1 MPEENIEYLKKRIQQ
16 LEQELSE
23 AKKQSVSGHQFF
35 QSFAGQLPFG
45 ILVLDANKPKARI
58 LSQNAEA
65 ERILGVNLLKG
76 HSYFDPGSWG
86 MKIYCENG
94 ISRCLAEDLLF
105 ERVLD
110 GEPIMKQKRFF
121 VHANGNRIPVEC
133 SMFPLLE
140 PTGTANSVVLVLF
153 DISDVQNFYE
163 KITAWQM
170 QVDEMFQQIPTVLW
184 RATYNNDFTFRDSY
198 ISEYANELLGLPK
211 GTIGND
217 WDKYMSYVLPEYL
230 PYMQEKIQNGLL
242 NIGEKQGFDYRLKR
256 ADGQEIWVHSS
267 GKGRK
272 TENGFVI
279 YGHTIDITQR
289 KTAEKEQRQSE
300 QRFQTLFDHAPVM
313 IDCFD
318 EQGNCLLWNHECE
331 KRLGYSFQEVRNTK
345 NFFEKIYPDAATRS
359 LLYKSLQKADGKF
372 REFRP
377 VGKDGNE
384 HIQLWANF
392 KMPDNTMISVGVD
405 LTEQKET
412 EEQLRQSREN
422 FYSIFKNSTVGL
434 YQSEV
439 DGNIISANPALIKML
454 GYTSLDDLKTR
465 DLDKEGYLDKGKRN
479 EFFKLLNEKGELSG
493 FQAEWLRK
501 DGSIVHVL
509 ENASLIHDR
518 KGKPIY
524 FIGSVSDV
532 TEIRNAEKEQDR
544 YRKMLEVRNR
554 LSNAFILGSSERV
567 LSDVLQVLRIESNSE
582 YGFFGHIND
591 NGDLV
596 SESMTWDIWDECK
609 MVNKSITFPRDTW
622 GGIWGEAL
630 ISGEPVLKNDGLS
643 LPKGHVQLQ
652 NALAV
657 PIKFKG
663 EIIGEIVLGDK
674 QGGFNEDD
682 VTFLIEKCQYIAPL
696 LQSMLSDKQY
706 QQEIIKAKEKAE
718 ESDRLKSAFLATMSH
733 ELRTP
738 LNSIIGFSE
747 LLLGGDF
754 EPVEV
759 TEYSQLINGSGK
771 HLLNLIEDIL
781 GIALIESGQVEI
793 KKEVFD
799 LKGLMLDVFDY
810 ARREMSRT
818 AKDHIG
824 LSGLHK
830 LKIDKKLEVETDFNR
845 LKQVFYFLISNAV
858 KFTHKGKIEIGFKEE
873 DHGDILFYVK
883 DTGIGISKDKQQ
895 IIFDRFRQADDSFTR
910 KYGGTG
916 LGLYITSKI
925 IRMLGG
931 AIHVESAIGEGS
943 AFYFRMPHL
952 IKGSNELA
960 DNEVL
965 SLPKLK
971 NAQILIVEDDEN
983 NRYLLE
989 NYLEYSGAG
998 LYFADDGFQAIKLKQ
1013 ENPQI
1018 NIVLMD
1024 LKLPGID
1031 GYETT
1036 RRLKNIDNSL
1046 YVIAQTA
1053 FALDEDR
1060 EKAIGAG
1067 CNAYLAKPI
1076 KRTVLYKAILQAP
1089 IS

>member
-58 LSQNAEA
+58 LSQNTEA
-65 ERILGVNLLKG
+65 VRILGVNLLKED
-76 HSYFDPGSWG
+76 SYFDPDLWG
-86 MKIYCENG
+86 LKIYCENG
-94 ISRCLAEDLLF
+94 ISCCPAEDLPF

-110 GEPIMKQKRFF
+110 GEPIMKQKRVF

-140 PTGTANSVVLVLF
+140 PTGTANSLVLVLF
-153 DISDVQNFYE
+153 DISDVQKFYE

-184 RATYNNDFTFRDSY
+184 RATYNNDFTFNDSY
-198 ISEYANELLGLPK
+198 ISEYANDLLGLPK

-230 PYMQEKIQNGLL
+230 PVMEEKIKSGLL
-242 NIGEKQGFDYRLKR
+242 DIGKNQGLDYKLKR
-256 ADGQEIWVHSS
+256 ADGKEVWVHSS
-267 GKGRK
+267 GRGRK
-272 TENGFVI
+272 TESGYVV
-279 YGHTIDITQR
+279 YGHTIEISQR
-289 KTAEKEQRQSE
+289 KNAELERKQSE
-300 QRFQTLFDHAPVM
+300 HRFRTLFDHAPVM

-318 EQGNCLLWNHECE
+318 EEGNCLMWNHQCE
-331 KRLGYSFQEVRNTK
+331 KMLGYSFEEVKKTK
-345 NFFEKIYPDAATRS
+345 NFFENIYPDEDIKS
-359 LLYKSLQKADGKF
+359 LLNKSFEKADGKF

-377 VGKDGNE
+377 IAHDGKE
-384 HIQLWANF
+384 RVQIWANF
-392 KMPDNTMISVGVD
+392 KMPDNTTISVGVD

-434 YQSEV
+434 YQSKA
-439 DGNIISANPALIKML
+439 DGTIISANPALIKML
-454 GYTSLDDLKTR
+454 GYTSLNDLKKR
-465 DLDKEGYLDKGKRN
+465 DLDKEGYLDKGKRK
-479 EFFKLLNEKGELSG
+479 EFFKTLNEKGELSG

-518 KGKPIY
+518 KGKPLY

-532 TEIRNAEKEQDR
+532 TDIRRAEKEQDR
-544 YRKMLEVRNR
+544 YRKMLEIRNR
-554 LSNAFILGSSERV
+554 LSNAFILGASDRI
-567 LSDVLQVLRIESNSE
+567 LSDVLQVLRSETNSD

-622 GGIWGEAL
+622 AGIWGEAL
-630 ISGEPVLKNDGLS
+630 ITGEPVLKNEGLS

-657 PIKFKG
+657 PIKFKE

-682 VTFLIEKCQYIAPL
+682 ITFLVEKCQYIAPL
-696 LQSMLSDKQY
+696 LRSLLSDKQY
-706 QQEIIKAKEKAE
+706 QQEIIKAKDKAE

-754 EPVEV
+754 EMDEV

-799 LKGLMLDVFDY
+799 LKGLMLDAFDY
-810 ARREMSRT
+810 ARREMSRS

-830 LKIDKKLEVETDFNR
+830 LKVDTKIEIETDFNR

-883 DTGIGISKDKQQ
+883 DTGIGISADKQQ

-925 IRMLGG
+925 IHMLGG
-931 AIHVESAIGEGS
+931 AIHVESVVGEGS
-943 AFYFRMPHL
+943 AFYFRIPHL
-952 IKGSNELA
+952 IKGSNEV
-960 DNEVL
+960 DENEEI

-971 NAQILIVEDDEN
+971 NAQILIVEDDES

-989 NYLEYSGAG
+989 NYLEDSGAG
-998 LYFADDGFQAIKLKQ
+998 LYFADDGYQAIKLKQ

-1036 RRLKNIDNSL
+1036 RRLKNIDNSM

-1053 FALDEDR
+1053 FALDEDK

-1067 CNAYLAKPI
+1067 CSAYLAKPI
-1076 KRTVLYKAILQAP
+1076 KVAVLYKAILQAL
-1089 IS
+1089 I